1 MTEGTVGSHM
11 ANHPPILVDAA
22 TGRPLLRSDG
32 AECDALRTERDAL
45 RADLYAIRTAYLDA
59 AGTNGT
65 LPEIVGAVC
74 RGANPERALV
84 ESRESNRIACE
95 GLTAACLHLKDL
107 EEALAEARTDC
118 AHLQEAL
125 DDSEHKR
132 ICAYRPPS
140 EHTMTEALADAVTRA
155 VAAEGEAELLRA
167 ALAKCDA
174 TISVLRETIA
184 ALSEREATITE
195 LRAKDRASIV
205 AFLAAEAKRIDDAAE
220 RVDDEDHGVTG
231 KRLRAQ
237 ASIGRTWTAQIER
250 GDDRQGGA

>member
-1 MTEGTVGSHM
+1 MK
-11 ANHPPILVDAA
+11 PPCIHC
-22 TGRPLLRSDG
+22 GQPLLEYRG
-32 AECDALRTERDAL
+32 AWFGPGDDSCCPNGKTRHEPMPAVDPRDDTIAKLREDKATLACVLDETISNVKAL
-45 RADLYAIRTAYLDA
+45 RAELI
-59 AGTNGT
+59 
-65 LPEIVGAVC
+65 
-74 RGANPERALV
+74 
-84 ESRESNRIACE
+84 
-95 GLTAACLHLKDL
+95 K
-107 EEALAEARTDC
+107 ARKDC

-155 VAAEGEAELLRA
+155 VAAEGEAALLRA
-167 ALAKCDA
+167 ALAKRDA

-220 RVDDEDHGVTG
+220 RVDDEDHGVTE